1 MQMVDSGALDHANV
15 ELADG
20 LLIELSPQSGPH
32 ARIIQVLTT
41 LFAGRADLL
50 RIQLPLAA
58 TEGWVPEP
66 DIALAEHT
74 DPARHPTSALLAI
87 EVAVSSHQ
95 YDMSKAEVFAQAA
108 IPTYWIIDVPG
119 RQVFA
124 YTEPGPDGYARE
136 RTLDPTG
143 ELDPGV
149 PGLEPFTVAEL
160 FATAFGER

>member
-1 MQMVDSGALDHANV
+1 MVDSGALDHANV

-20 LLIELSPQSGPH
+20 FLIELSPQSGPH
-32 ARIIQVLTT
+32 ARIVQVLTA
-41 LFAGRADLL
+41 LFAGRGDLL

-58 TEGWVPEP
+58 TEGWIPEP
-66 DIALAEHT
+66 DVALAEHT
-74 DPARHPTSALLAI
+74 DPERHPTGALLVI

-95 YDMSKAEVFAQAA
+95 YDMSKAEVFARAG
-108 IPTYWIIDVPG
+108 IPTYWIVDVPG
-119 RQVFA
+119 RQVLA

-136 RTLDPTG
+136 RTLDASG

-149 PGLEPFTVAEL
+149 PGLEPFTVAGL